1 MTFQTQ
7 LGLTFFIGTLFLPQA
22 MLLAAGEKVRVMT
35 FNIRYANPN
44 DPVVW
49 DERRLMQVDLIKQ
62 YSPDVI
68 GIQEGLKEQVDYLMD
83 RLPEYVVVGEGR
95 KGGDDDEHMAIFYKS
110 KRFRLRELDSFWLSE
125 TPEIAGSGPDVN
137 PRMVTWARFAFITR
151 PPTGRTR
158 QHPSDYR
165 GAWNTQEFYFFNTHF
180 FTGRHTLAKNNSA
193 QLVMDRTRE
202 LRDFGHW
209 SKHRPV
215 FLVGDFN
222 SRPGSKVHKILVGE
236 SDSDSDEGSL
246 FRDST
251 DREGRRIDWILYRG
265 RVKAVN
271 YEEIDYNVEGKYPSD
286 HLPIIADFEFEER
299 TTRRQSLLGKTT
311 PTSLTHGPFLGH
323 TTDTTA
329 KIWARCSS
337 AGSYQL
343 VAHTSDGT
351 RHIAEATVTMN
362 SDHCV
367 VWTLNDLH
375 PATEYSYAIRCR
387 GEVVADDDGQRF
399 KTLTEIGSA
408 DIASLAFGSCA
419 REDPGSA
426 GVWKQIKKDA
436 PETLVLLGD
445 TPYID
450 STDLQHQRKR
460 YQEFAAVPALG
471 SLLQGCSL
479 YGIWDDHDFG
489 RNDTNGLLPGKERS
503 RQVFLEYHANPSY
516 GDGRVGVYTK
526 FRRGP
531 VEVFLLDARY
541 FAGVEPSPVDK
552 QKPTLLG
559 TAQWNWLCTELKASS
574 APFKILAAGMIWNG
588 AVRPNKPD
596 HWETYSHERDALFKF
611 IGRERISGVV
621 LVGGDIHRT
630 RVLKYDTTD
639 TAGYSLTEL
648 ITSPIH
654 DGVMESADAPHPN
667 LVFDAGMPHSFLL
680 IDADSRESPATLT
693 ARFKN
698 SSGKEFHTVR
708 FSETDL
714 RSAQ

>member
-1 MTFQTQ
+1 M
-7 LGLTFFIGTLFLPQA
+7 LPQA
-22 MLLAAGEKVRVMT
+22 TLLANGEKIRVMT
-35 FNIRYANPN
+35 FNIRYANPT

-49 DERRLMQVDLIKQ
+49 DQRRVMQVDLIKK

-83 RLPEYVVVGEGR
+83 ELPEYVVVGEGR

-151 PPTGRTR
+151 PPMGRR
-158 QHPSDYR
+158 HQHPSNYR

-180 FTGRHTLAKNNSA
+180 FTGRHTLAKNSSA
-193 QLVMDRTRE
+193 QLIVDRTRE

-222 SRPGSKVHKILVGE
+222 SRPGSKVHRILVG
-236 SDSDSDEGSL
+236 DSDSEEEPL
-246 FRDST
+246 FKDST

-265 RVKAVN
+265 RVKVVN

-286 HLPIIADFEFEER
+286 HLPIIADFEFQDR
-299 TTRRQSLLGKTT
+299 ADRRQSSLEKTNSNT
-311 PTSLTHGPFLGH
+311 LTHGPFLGH
-323 TTDTTA
+323 TTDTSA

-337 AGSYQL
+337 ADSYQL
-343 VAHTSDGT
+343 VARASDGT
-351 RHIAEATVTMN
+351 RHFAEAMAKEASN
-362 SDHCV
+362 HCV
-367 VWTLNDLH
+367 VWTLDDLH
-375 PATEYSYAIRCR
+375 SATEYTYAIRCR
-387 GEVVADDDGQRF
+387 SEVVADDEGQRF
-399 KTLTEIGSA
+399 KTLPQAGSA
-408 DIASLAFGSCA
+408 AVAKLAFGSCA
-419 REDPGSA
+419 REDSGSA
-426 GVWKQIKKDA
+426 GVWQQIKQDA
-436 PETLVLLGD
+436 PEALVLLGD

-450 STDLQHQRKR
+450 STELPHQRRR
-460 YQEFAAVPALG
+460 YQEFAAV
-471 SLLQGCSL
+471 STFKELLHGCSL

-489 RNDTNGLLPGKERS
+489 KNDTNGLLPGKERS
-503 RQVFLEYHANPSY
+503 RQAFLEYHANPSY
-516 GDGRVGVYTK
+516 GDGSAGVYTK

-541 FAGVEPSPVDK
+541 FAGLEPSPFDN

-559 TAQWNWLCTELKASS
+559 ATQWSWLRDELKASS

-596 HWETYSHERDALFKF
+596 HWETYSHERDALFRF

-621 LVGGDIHRT
+621 LVGGDIHRS
-630 RVLKYDTTD
+630 RVLKYDTTE
-639 TAGYSLTEL
+639 TVGYSLTEL

-667 LVFDAGMPHSFLL
+667 LVFDAGVPHSFLL
-680 IDADSRESPATLT
+680 IDADSRKSPATLT
-693 ARFKN
+693 ARFKD

-708 FSETDL
+708 LTETDL
-714 RSAQ
+714 RSMH